1 MRRFLV
7 RFFAVVGFLF
17 LLMVAGVVGAFFWL
31 APGAPSLGAADILV
45 LDLNHGYGEAP
56 TSTALTSL
64 LSEEEPSLRDLLD
77 GIERA
82 GGDPRIKGIVA
93 HLGAQEY
100 GSGQT
105 QEIREAILAFR
116 AHGKFA
122 IAHAETFGEAGP
134 GTRSYYLATAFDQIL
149 LQPFGLVGLTGF
161 RAEVPFAKD
170 LLDKLGI
177 EAKFEHRSEYKTAM
191 NSLTERGM
199 TPAHREETDSIVT
212 SIFGQTV
219 RDIAAARQMGEA
231 EVRRLVDGG
240 PYLYR
245 DAQRLK
251 LVDGIGYWADALQAA
266 QSRAANAKTVPLRRY
281 LDAAGRPNAKGPTV
295 ALIHAVG
302 IIQRGSSGG
311 SPLSGSTFVGSDTL
325 VRALRKASED
335 KNIRAILLRI
345 DSPGGSATASETIW
359 NEVAHVRNSGKP
371 IVVSMGDVAG
381 SGGYYIAAGATKIV
395 AQPGTLT
402 GSIGVVAGKIM
413 TGGLWEK
420 LGVRWE
426 ASEAGGNASMYSSIQ
441 DYTPQ
446 GKQRF
451 EASLDEIYEGFKS
464 RVAMGRKLSP
474 EKVEEIAKGRVWTGE
489 EAKARGLVDELG
501 GYAMAL
507 RLIKEAMGVP
517 VEQEVSL
524 KAYPPPK
531 DAREVLLSRL
541 LGRDEEE
548 TSVTSPAA
556 SQALAPLRPLLQ
568 RIELLTAPPGVLI
581 MQPPGLRPEP

>member
-1 MRRFLV
+1 MRRFIV

-17 LLMVAGVVGAFFWL
+17 LLAVGGIVGAFVWL
-31 APGAPSLGAADILV
+31 SPKAPSLGTADILV
-45 LDLNHGYGEAP
+45 LDLNHGYSEAP
-56 TSTALTSL
+56 SATAITSILN
-64 LSEEEPSLRDLLD
+64 EEQPSLRDLLD

-82 GGDPRIKGIVA
+82 AGDPRIKGIVA
-93 HLGAQEY
+93 HLGAEEY
-100 GSGQT
+100 GSGKT
-105 QEIREAILAFR
+105 QEIRDAIMAFR
-116 AHGKFA
+116 SKGKFA
-122 IAHAETFGEAGP
+122 IAHAESFGEGGS
-134 GTRSYYLATAFDQIL
+134 GTRSYYLATAFDRIL
-149 LQPFGLVGLTGF
+149 LQPFGVVGLTGF

-199 TPAHREETDSIVT
+199 TPAHREETDSILK

-219 RDIAAARQMGEA
+219 RDIAAARQIDEA
-231 EVRRLVDGG
+231 EVRKLVDGG
-240 PYLYR
+240 PHLYR
-245 DAQRLK
+245 DAEKLK
-251 LVDGIGYWADALQAA
+251 LIDGIGYWEDALEAA
-266 QSRAANAKTVPLRRY
+266 RSRAANAKTVTLRRY
-281 LDAAGRPNAKGPTV
+281 LEAAGHPNTKGPTV

-302 IIQRGSSGG
+302 MIQRGDSGG
-311 SPLSGSTFVGSDTL
+311 SPLSGSTFVGSDSL
-325 VRALRKASED
+325 VRALHKASED
-335 KNIRAILLRI
+335 KEVSAILLRI

-359 NEVAHVRNSGKP
+359 NEVVRVRNSGKP
-371 IVVSMGDVAG
+371 VIVSMSDVAG

-413 TGGLWEK
+413 TGQLWEK

-451 EASLDEIYEGFKS
+451 EASLDEVYEGFKS

-474 EKVEEIAKGRVWTGE
+474 EKVEEIARGRVWTGE
-489 EAKARGLVDELG
+489 DAKARGLVDELG
-501 GYAMAL
+501 GYAVAL
-507 RLIKEAMGVP
+507 RLAKEAMGVTAD
-517 VEQEVSL
+517 QEVTL

-531 DAREVLLSRL
+531 DTREILLSRL

-548 TSVTSPAA
+548 TEATASTAA
-556 SQALAPLRPLLQ
+556 KALAPLRSVFQ
-568 RIELLTAPPGVLI
+568 RIEVLTAPQGALL
-581 MQPPGLRPEP
+581 MQPPELRPDP